1 MLTTEKR
8 PMTEN
13 DLSAIQLIVSALP
26 ELPGWMLQR
35 WAGGVEALEALKTF
49 GNMVDGDAS

>member
-8 PMTEN
+8 PMTKN
-13 DLSAIQLIVSALP
+13 DLAAIQLIVRALP

>member
-8 PMTEN
+8 PMTQN
-13 DLSAIQLIVSALP
+13 DLAAIQLIVSALP

-49 GNMVDGDAS
+49 GNMVDGEAS